1 MNKKVTRALISVSD
15 KSGIVDFCRE
25 LNELGI
31 EILSTGGTAK
41 TLAEHNISATE
52 VSDYTG
58 FPEMMD
64 GRVKT
69 LHPKVHGGIL
79 ARRGIDDAVMAENG
93 IKPIDMVVVNLYPFE
108 QTIANPNCAL
118 DTAIEN
124 IDIGGPTMIR
134 AAAKNH
140 ADVAVIV
147 DPSDYASIIAELNAN
162 NSTLSQQTRFNLALK
177 SFEHT
182 ARYDTAISAYLG
194 AIRRAG
200 SGQACGIHNIH
211 GDNGNQFPE
220 TLNLQFYHHQAL
232 RYGENPHQNAAF
244 YREKTPASGTI
255 TAARQLQGK
264 ELSYNNIADADAALE
279 CVKSF
284 DDAPTCVIVKHAN
297 PCGVAQADDLLA
309 AYDQAYAT
317 DPTSAFGGIIA
328 FNREL
333 DELTAAEIIK
343 RQFVEVIIAPC
354 ISAAAQAVLSEKQ
367 NIRVLECG
375 LWNKT
380 SPASLD
386 FKRVAGGLLIQDKDL
401 GEISTADQFDKLRAG
416 LKVVSKR
423 EPTEQ
428 ELADLLFAWKVAKF
442 VKSNAIV
449 YCKNGSTI
457 GVGAGQ
463 MSRVYSARIAGIKA
477 VDAGLDVPGSAM
489 ASDAFFPFRDGID
502 SAAEA
507 GITAIIQPG
516 GSMRDNEVI
525 AAADEHNIAMVFTGM
540 RHFRH

>member
-1 MNKKVTRALISVSD
+1 MNKKITRALISVSD
-15 KSGIVDFCRE
+15 KSGIVEFCQE
-25 LNELGI
+25 LSQLGI

-41 TLAEHNISATE
+41 TLAEHNISVTD

-79 ARRGIDDAVMAENG
+79 GRRGIDDAIMLKNG

-108 QTIANPNCAL
+108 ETIAKADCDL
-118 DTAIEN
+118 ETAIEN

-140 ADVAVIV
+140 VDVAIIV
-147 DPSDYASIIAELNAN
+147 HPSDYASTLSELKNAN
-162 NSTLSQQTRFNLALK
+162 NCLSAETRFKLALK

-182 ARYDTAISAYLG
+182 ARYDTAIATYLG
-194 AIRRAG
+194 SI
-200 SGQACGIHNIH
+200 N
-211 GDNGNQFPE
+211 NNQFPD
-220 TLNLQFYHHQAL
+220 TLNLQFYLNQTM

-244 YREKTPASGTI
+244 YREKSPASGTI
-255 TAARQLQGK
+255 AAARQIQGK

-279 CVKSF
+279 CVKAF
-284 DDAPTCVIVKHAN
+284 NDKPTCVIVKHAN
-297 PCGVAQADDLLA
+297 PCGVAEADDILA
-309 AYDQAYAT
+309 AYDKAYST

-333 DELTAAEIIK
+333 DKKTASEIIK
-343 RQFVEVIIAPC
+343 RQFVEVIIAPS
-354 ISAAAQAVLSEKQ
+354 ISPDAQTVLVEKQ
-367 NIRVLECG
+367 NIRALECG
-375 LWNKT
+375 MWNAIDQP
-380 SPASLD
+380 SFD
-386 FKRVAGGLLIQDKDL
+386 FKRIAGGLLVQDKDV
-401 GEISTADQFDKLRAG
+401 GQITRSDI
-416 LKVVSKR
+416 KVVSQR
-423 EPTEQ
+423 APTEQ
-428 ELADLLFAWKVAKF
+428 ELVDLLFAWKVAKF

-449 YCKNGSTI
+449 YCKNGQTI

-463 MSRVYSARIAGIKA
+463 MSRVYSAKIAGIKA
-477 VDAGLDVPGSAM
+477 SDEGLIVPGSAM

-502 SAAEA
+502 AAAEA

-525 AAADEHNIAMVFTGM
+525 AAANEHNIAMVFTGM

>member
-1 MNKKVTRALISVSD
+1 MNKKITRALISVSD
-15 KSGIVDFCRE
+15 KSGVVDFCRE
-25 LNELGI
+25 LSQLGI

-41 TLAEHNISATE
+41 TLAEHKIPVTE

-79 ARRGIDDAVMAENG
+79 GRRGKDDAVMAANG
-93 IKPIDMVVVNLYPFE
+93 ICPIDMVVVNLYPFE
-108 QTIANPNCAL
+108 QTVANPDCDL
-118 DTAIEN
+118 ETAIEN

-147 DPSDYASIIAELNAN
+147 HPADYASIINELK
-162 NSTLSQQTRFNLALK
+162 STDNGLSDQTRFHLALK

-182 ARYDTAISAYLG
+182 ASYDTAIATYLG
-194 AIRRAG
+194 NINGIR
-200 SGQACGIHNIH
+200 
-211 GDNGNQFPE
+211 FPE
-220 TLNLQFYHHQAL
+220 TLNLQFYLSQTM

-244 YREKTPASGTI
+244 YRDKAPASGTI
-255 TAARQLQGK
+255 SAATQLQGK

-284 DDAPTCVIVKHAN
+284 SDKPTCVIVKHAN
-297 PCGVAQADDLLA
+297 PCGVAEADNILA
-309 AYDQAYAT
+309 AYDKAYST

-328 FNREL
+328 FNQEL
-333 DELTAAEIIK
+333 DAQTAAEIIK
-343 RQFVEVIIAPC
+343 RQFVEVIIAPA
-354 ISAAAQAVLSEKQ
+354 INPSAIAILAEKQ
-367 NIRVLECG
+367 NVRVLECG
-375 LWNKT
+375 VWDSVTK
-380 SPASLD
+380 PSLD
-386 FKRVAGGLLIQDKDL
+386 FKRVAGGLLVQDMDL
-401 GEISTADQFDKLRAG
+401 GEINKAD
-416 LKVVSKR
+416 LKIVSKR
-423 EPTEQ
+423 KPTEQ
-428 ELADLLFAWKVAKF
+428 EFADLLFAWKVAKF

-449 YCKNGSTI
+449 YCKNGQTI

-463 MSRVYSARIAGIKA
+463 MSRVYSAKIAGIKA
-477 VDAGLDVPGSAM
+477 ADEGLIVPGSAM

-502 SAAEA
+502 SAADA

-516 GSMRDNEVI
+516 GSMRDDEVI

>member
-1 MNKKVTRALISVSD
+1 MNKKVTRALVSVSD

-25 LNELGI
+25 LNQLGI

-41 TLAEHNISATE
+41 TLAEHNIPAIE

-79 ARRGIDDAVMAENG
+79 ARRGIDDAVMAANG

-108 QTIANPNCAL
+108 QTIANPDCDFA
-118 DTAIEN
+118 TAIEN

-147 DPSDYASIIAELNAN
+147 DPSDYASIIAELKND
-162 NSTLSQQTRFNLALK
+162 NSLTQQTRFNLALK

-182 ARYDTAISAYLG
+182 ASYDTAISVYLSN
-194 AIRRAG
+194 IRRAG
-200 SGQACGIHNIH
+200 SCGIHTVP
-211 GDNGNQFPE
+211 GDNEGQFPE
-220 TLNLQFYHHQAL
+220 TLNLQFYHNQTM

-244 YREKTPASGTI
+244 YREKSPASGTI
-255 TAARQLQGK
+255 SAARQLQGK

-284 DDAPTCVIVKHAN
+284 NDQPTCVIVKHAN
-297 PCGVAQADDLLA
+297 PCGVAQADNLLN
-309 AYDQAYAT
+309 AYDKAYAT

-333 DELTAAEIIK
+333 DEQTAAEIIK
-343 RQFVEVIIAPC
+343 RQFVEVIIAPS
-354 ISAAAQAVLSEKQ
+354 ISTAAQAVLTEKQ
-367 NIRVLECG
+367 NVRVLECG
-375 LWNKT
+375 QWGSDNQ
-380 SPASLD
+380 ASLD
-386 FKRVAGGLLIQDKDL
+386 FKRVAGGLLVQDKDL
-401 GEISTADQFDKLRAG
+401 GEISAADVKI
-416 LKVVSKR
+416 VSKR
-423 EPTEQ
+423 APTEQ
-428 ELADLLFAWKVAKF
+428 ELADLLFAWKVGKF

-449 YCKNGSTI
+449 YCKNGQTI

-463 MSRVYSARIAGIKA
+463 MSRVYSAKIAGIKA

-507 GITAIIQPG
+507 GITAVIQPG

>member
-1 MNKKVTRALISVSD
+1 MNKKITRALISVSD
-15 KSGIVDFCRE
+15 KSGIVDFCLE
-25 LNELGI
+25 LHQLGI

-41 TLAEHNISATE
+41 ILTEHNIPATE

-79 ARRGIDDAVMAENG
+79 ARRGIDDAVMAANG

-108 QTIANPNCAL
+108 QTIAKPDCDL
-118 DTAIEN
+118 ETAIEN

-147 DPSDYASIIAELNAN
+147 DHTDYSSIIAELKNN
-162 NSTLSQQTRFNLALK
+162 NSGLSGQTRFNLALK

-182 ARYDTAISAYLG
+182 ARYDTAIATYLSS
-194 AIRRAG
+194 IN
-200 SGQACGIHNIH
+200 ST
-211 GDNGNQFPE
+211 QFPE
-220 TLNLQFYHHQAL
+220 TLNLQFFHNQSL

-284 DDAPTCVIVKHAN
+284 DDKATCVIVKHAN
-297 PCGVAQADDLLA
+297 PCGVAQSESLFD
-309 AYDQAYAT
+309 AYDKAYAT

-343 RQFVEVIIAPC
+343 RQFVEVIIAPV
-354 ISAAAQAVLSEKQ
+354 ISSAAQAVLAEKQ

-375 LWNKT
+375 LWSKGNQ
-380 SPASLD
+380 ASFD
-386 FKRVAGGLLIQDKDL
+386 FKRVAGGLLVQDKDL
-401 GEISTADQFDKLRAG
+401 GEISAADIKI
-416 LKVVSKR
+416 VSKR
-423 EPTEQ
+423 APTEQ
-428 ELADLLFAWKVAKF
+428 ELADLLFAWKIAKF

-449 YCKNGSTI
+449 YCKNGQTI

-502 SAAEA
+502 SAADA
-507 GITAIIQPG
+507 GITAVIQPG